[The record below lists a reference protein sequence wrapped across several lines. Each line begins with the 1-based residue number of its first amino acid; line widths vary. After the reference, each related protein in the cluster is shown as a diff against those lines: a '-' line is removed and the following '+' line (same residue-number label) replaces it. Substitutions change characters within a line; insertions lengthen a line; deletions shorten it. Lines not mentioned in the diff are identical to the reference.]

1 MQSSAR
7 RNLGE
12 VFELPPLSL
21 HAKPEVVA
29 ARYLAAFEMLKMFSV
44 APCVMPP
51 SPLLV

>member
-1 MQSSAR
+1 M
-7 RNLGE
+7 
-12 VFELPPLSL
+12 FELSPLSL

-29 ARYLAAFEMLKMFSV
+29 ARYLLVAFEMLKMFSV